1 MYGCTGA
8 YIKKMARQA
17 NIQLPAKRKINPIE
31 TFNKDKNP
39 HYCIYCGKKLA
50 YKHKFCNVTC

>member
-17 NIQLPAKRKINPIE
+17 NIQLPAKRKINPTE
-31 TFNKDKNP
+31 TFNKDRNP
-39 HYCIYCGKKLA
+39 HYCIYCGKKLT
-50 YKHKFCNVTC
+50 YKHKFCNATC